1 MSKNPALLPALIVA
15 ATFLGACGHRTT
27 PASGPAAPGAPRAE
41 QASAD
46 AAPAESTARIEKV
59 EHDGKTGEVRGTPAP
74 DSKFTQLRMGMSMK
88 EVTKL
93 IGAPTDKHSYI
104 TGKGFLFSSGSDAY
118 RQEFIYKGLGRL
130 TFAANGGFSTESHL
144 IRIIHNA
151 EEKGTRS

>member
-1 MSKNPALLPALIVA
+1 MSKHPALLPALIVA
-15 ATFLGACGHRTT
+15 AALLSACGHRNAPASGSTT
-27 PASGPAAPGAPRAE
+27 PAAPKAE
-41 QASAD
+41 KASAD
-46 AAPAESTARIEKV
+46 TAPAESTAKIEKV

-88 EVTKL
+88 EVIKL

-104 TGKGFLFSSGSDAY
+104 TGKGFLLSVGSDTY

-130 TFAANGGFSTESHL
+130 TFASNGGFSTESHL
-144 IRIIHNA
+144 IRIIHDA